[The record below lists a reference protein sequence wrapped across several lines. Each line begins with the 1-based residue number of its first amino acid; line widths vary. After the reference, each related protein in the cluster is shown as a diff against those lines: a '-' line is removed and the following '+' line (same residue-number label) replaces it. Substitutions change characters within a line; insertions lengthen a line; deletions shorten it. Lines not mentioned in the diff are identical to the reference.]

1 MIYTLFV
8 FKYVSIFLLEFT
20 LKTCTMYIKVNNETQ
35 EISES
40 TTLQMLV
47 ENLKIQTNG
56 IAIAINN
63 SVVKKNE
70 WDSKILQ
77 QEDAVLI
84 IKSTQG
90 G

>member
-1 MIYTLFV
+1 MN
-8 FKYVSIFLLEFT
+8 
-20 LKTCTMYIKVNNETQ
+20 IKVNNETQ
-35 EISES
+35 EISNN
-40 TTLQMLV
+40 TTLQALV
-47 ENLKIQTNG
+47 ENIKIQTNG

-63 SVVKKNE
+63 NVIKKNE

-77 QEDAVLI
+77 EEDDVLI

>member
-1 MIYTLFV
+1 MIT
-8 FKYVSIFLLEFT
+8 IQ
-20 LKTCTMYIKVNNETQ
+20 VNQQEHQILETQ
-35 EISES
+35 
-40 TTLQMLV
+40 TLQKFV

-63 SVVKKNE
+63 SVVKKTD
-70 WDSKILQ
+70 WAFRLLQ
-77 QEDAVLI
+77 DNDDILI